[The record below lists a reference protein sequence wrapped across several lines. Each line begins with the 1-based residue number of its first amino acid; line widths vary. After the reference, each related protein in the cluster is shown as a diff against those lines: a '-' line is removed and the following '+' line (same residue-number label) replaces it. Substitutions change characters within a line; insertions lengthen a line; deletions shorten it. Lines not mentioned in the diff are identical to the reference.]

1 MGHTIRIAMAMEHTN
16 RTAMGTEQPLMD
28 GTTEQPL
35 IKTAAIDRG
44 LDTGMRTNRGLGTD
58 HPRIRTSS
66 RGGHAET
73 SAWTSKDCA
82 VRIVSVARNQSRA
95 EGRIRSAMTGELPK
109 YKV

>member
-35 IKTAAIDRG
+35 IKTAGIDRG
-44 LDTGMRTNRGLGTD
+44 LDTGMRTSPRIGRGLGPD
-58 HPRIRTSS
+58 HPRIRTRR

-73 SAWTSKDCA
+73 AG
-82 VRIVSVARNQSRA
+82 RSVGSD
-95 EGRIRSAMTGELPK
+95 GPS
-109 YKV
+109 

>member
-16 RTAMGTEQPLMD
+16 RTAMGTEQPLID
-28 GTTEQPL
+28 
-35 IKTAAIDRG
+35 TARIDHIGRG
-44 LDTGMRTNRGLGTD
+44 LGTDMRTNRGLGPD